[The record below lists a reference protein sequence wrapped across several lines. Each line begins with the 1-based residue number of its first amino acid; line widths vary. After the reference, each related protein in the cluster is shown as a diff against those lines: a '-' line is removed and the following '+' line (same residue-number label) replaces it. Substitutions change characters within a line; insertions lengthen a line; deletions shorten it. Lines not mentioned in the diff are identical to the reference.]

1 METCK
6 AQESVKQ
13 PLTALQTGEQRNM
26 ESQCNA
32 KNKDKTITIPYYT
45 KKHYKSLTKALVKR
59 WVFNAVLKVDKV
71 LQFLMWVGRW
81 FHSLG
86 AQIANERSPK
96 ELLILILVPEE
107 DEDLQ
112 NDNHYLFCNW

>member
-26 ESQCNA
+26 KSQCNA
-32 KNKDKTITIPYYT
+32 KNKDNTITIPYYT
-45 KKHYKSLTKALVKR
+45 KIHYKLLTKALVKR

-71 LQFLMWVGRW
+71 LQFFNNVSGEM
-81 FHSLG
+81 
-86 AQIANERSPK
+86 
-96 ELLILILVPEE
+96 VP
-107 DEDLQ
+107 
-112 NDNHYLFCNW
+112 

>member
-6 AQESVKQ
+6 AQESVNQ

-26 ESQCNA
+26 KSQCNV

-45 KKHYKSLTKALVKR
+45 KIHYKSLTKALVKR

-71 LQFLMWVGRW
+71 LQY
-81 FHSLG
+81 SLLFM
-86 AQIANERSPK
+86 ES
-96 ELLILILVPEE
+96 LLLL
-107 DEDLQ
+107 LLL
-112 NDNHYLFCNW
+112 LFCIFTIV